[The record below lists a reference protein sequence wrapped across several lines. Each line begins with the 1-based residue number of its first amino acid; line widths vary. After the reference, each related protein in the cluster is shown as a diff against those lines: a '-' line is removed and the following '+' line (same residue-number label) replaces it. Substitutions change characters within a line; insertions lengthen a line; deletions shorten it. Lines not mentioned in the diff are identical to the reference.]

1 MSYYKW
7 LGIVVGFVVFLYE
20 ATAVNGPEFK
30 EQINHYN
37 SSESSWGEA
46 AMVYGFVSGSV
57 EVINTAFN
65 TDLCMPWQVWSW
77 EYMPMMNEYISN
89 PMNLPKIEKMSPFEI
104 VEASLIQKY
113 PCSKGG

>member
-7 LGIVVGFVVFLYE
+7 LGIVVGLSAFLYE
-20 ATAVNGPEFK
+20 ATAVNGSEFK
-30 EQINHYN
+30 EQITHYN
-37 SSESSWGEA
+37 SNESSWHEA

-65 TDLCMPWQVWSW
+65 TDLCMPLQVWSW
-77 EYMPMMNEYISN
+77 EYMPTMNEYVSN
-89 PMNLPKIEKMSPFEI
+89 PTNSSKIEKMTPFEI